1 MAGQMHNGLA
11 ARDKGPLAALPCVGA
26 GNASQKATG
35 LPGLTAK
42 AVCQQNRLV
51 PFGAAGVRSGTAQLP
66 HAAGDFCGHVGQRF
80 GRFLPQQ
87 GRSSRGERQPV
98 FFRNSSSLCA
108 GRAVRAGRAAGD
120 HIERVA
126 ENVAEHHAVHRG
138 GRTGQREPPA
148 LDGRQPLADRVDL
161 NNIRTAGQKRLCDG
175 LQLLSGQQRF
185 FKQRAA
191 AAGEQKQHGV
201 VRPQTADKRQRPLG
215 GRKAVVVRHRM
226 PCLAAGHAGQ
236 RPPDMA
242 VFCDD
247 DPAVHTAQHGQR
259 RVGHLPRGLARRHEK
274 YTPLRVKMLQ
284 SAAHRL
290 IRQNGPDGR
299 CPNRFCALAQE
310 LLHCVAPFLS

>member
-26 GNASQKATG
+26 GDAPQKAAG

-42 AVCQQNRLV
+42 AVCQQNRFV
-51 PFGAAGVRSGTAQLP
+51 PFGPAGVRSGAAQLP

-87 GRSSRGERQPV
+87 GRGGGGERQPV
-98 FFRNSSSLCA
+98 FFRNGSGLRA

-126 ENVAEHHAVHRG
+126 ENVAEHYAVHRG

-161 NNIRTAGQKRLCDG
+161 DNIRAAGQKLLRDG

-185 FKQRAA
+185 FKQRTA
-191 AAGEQKQHGV
+191 AAGEQEQHGV

-226 PCLAAGHAGQ
+226 PGLAAGHAGQ

-242 VFCDD
+242 VFGDD
-247 DPAVHTAQHGQR
+247 DPAVHTAQLRQCGMR
-259 RVGHLPRGLARRHEK
+259 HLPRGLARRHEK
-274 YTPLRVKMLQ
+274 YAPLRVKMLQ

-299 CPNRFCALAQE
+299 CPNRFCALAQA
-310 LLHCVAPFLS
+310 LLHCVAPFLP